1 MRLRPKNTC
10 RTKRKPKTSVSDQ
23 PPFLSIRGL
32 RKSYGSR
39 EALRGIDLDLQ
50 RGEFLCLF
58 GPNGAGKSTL
68 LKIVATL
75 LRPSAGQVNLLDY
88 DLQEHPEQYR
98 AQLGMVSHQSFVYQD
113 LSVLENLEFYA
124 ALYGVKQP
132 RERSLELLEQV
143 NLLDCCDML
152 AANLSRGMQQRLT
165 IARAL
170 VNDPTLLLLDE
181 PYTGLDEHAASVLRD
196 QLQLL
201 HSRKRTII
209 MVTHNLRRGMESATR
224 LGILT
229 RGELV
234 YLEPKKNIDQAGFEK
249 LYFQHLETV

>member
-1 MRLRPKNTC
+1 MSEPSSFLRI
-10 RTKRKPKTSVSDQ
+10 S
-23 PPFLSIRGL
+23 GL

-39 EALRGIDLDLQ
+39 EALRGINLDLQ

-75 LRPSAGQVNLLDY
+75 LRPSAGQVKVQDY
-88 DLQEHPEQYR
+88 DLEEHPEQYR
-98 AQLGMVSHQSFVYQD
+98 ARLGMVSHQSFVYQD
-113 LSVLENLEFYA
+113 LTVLENLEFYA
-124 ALYGVKQP
+124 ALYGVEQP
-132 RERSLELLEQV
+132 RERALELLEEV
-143 NLLDCCDML
+143 KLVDRYDMP
-152 AANLSRGMQQRLT
+152 AADLSRGMQQRLT

-170 VNDPTLLLLDE
+170 VNDPALLLLDE

-196 QLQLL
+196 QLQIL
-201 HSRKRTII
+201 HSRKRTIV

-224 LGILT
+224 LGILV

-234 YLEPKKNIDQAGFEK
+234 YLQQKADVDPTTFEQ
-249 LYFQHLETV
+249 LYFRHLEAQ